1 MNHNPS
7 EWHMKQKTIDA
18 DGAMFPPPP
27 AIESA
32 EAMAAGESSP
42 RYYGWRVVAGAIVGL
57 LFSPGPMILL
67 LIGTLAPTFERN
79 YGWSIGQVMF
89 GLTLFGIASLLAA
102 PVAGWLT
109 DRLGVRRVM
118 LPSILLAAACLA
130 AFGSFVSTLG
140 EFYVV
145 CFLFGFLGY
154 GAQSL
159 TYNKL
164 ITEWFDERRGL
175 AIGAASAGLGLGYVT
190 LPGVIGISI
199 ANFGASGVFYVMA
212 AILVV
217 LPFGLNF
224 FCAVSPDVKRQRGR
238 GADVEGMT
246 LAAAVRTPAFWL
258 LALAI
263 LVTSAVVT
271 GVVPQI
277 SKLTRDLGYPAQ
289 TVTLISTGFGIVT
302 LTVRLAIGWLLDR
315 TFAPRIGALAFLLT
329 GVGCALV
336 AGCVYVK
343 LPLFALAVGVAFVGI
358 GYGTESDL
366 VSYLTSKYFG
376 RKHFGAIY
384 GCLIILFLSGVSIG
398 PLMYGS
404 ARSAFGSYGHVF
416 MFAAGM
422 AVVSAAIMMFL
433 PPYQKRA

>member
-1 MNHNPS
+1 
-7 EWHMKQKTIDA
+7 MKDKTIDA
-18 DGAMFPPPP
+18 EPSLFAPSHSVGTTDA
-27 AIESA
+27 SA
-32 EAMAAGESSP
+32 ANESSP
-42 RYYGWRVVAGAIVGL
+42 GYFGWRIVAGAIIGL

-67 LIGTLAPTFERN
+67 LIGTLAPLFERM
-79 YGWSIGQVMF
+79 YGWSMGKVMF
-89 GLTLFGIASLLAA
+89 GLTLFGIASLIAA

-130 AFGSFVSTLG
+130 AFGSLVSTLTG
-140 EFYVV
+140 FYIV

-190 LPGVIGISI
+190 LPGIIGFSL
-199 ANFGASGVFYVMA
+199 ANYGVSGTFYVMA
-212 AILVV
+212 VVLIV

-224 FCAVSPDVKRQRGR
+224 FCAVSPDVKRKRGNT
-238 GADVEGMT
+238 AVVKGMT
-246 LAAAVRTPAFWL
+246 LPLAMRTPTFWL
-258 LALAI
+258 LALAV

-277 SKLTRDLGYPAQ
+277 SKLTRDLGYAPEK
-289 TVTLISTGFGIVT
+289 VTLISTGFGIVT

-315 TFAPRIGALAFLLT
+315 AFAPRIGALAFLLT
-329 GVGCALV
+329 GLGCALV
-336 AGCVYVK
+336 AACVYVK
-343 LPLFALAVGVAFVGI
+343 LPLFALAIGVAFVGI

-366 VSYLTSKYFG
+366 MSFLVSKYFG
-376 RKHFGAIY
+376 KKHFGAIY
-384 GCLIILFLSGVSIG
+384 GCLMILFLSGVSIG
-398 PLMYGS
+398 PLMYGA
-404 ARSAFGSYGHVF
+404 ARTMLGSYDHVF

-422 AVVSAAIMMFL
+422 AAVSAIIMMFL
-433 PPYQKRA
+433 PPYGKRA

>member
-1 MNHNPS
+1 
-7 EWHMKQKTIDA
+7 MKDKTIDA
-18 DGAMFPPPP
+18 KSALFNKPPDAIDRTDAVHVGA
-27 AIESA
+27 AN
-32 EAMAAGESSP
+32 ESSP
-42 RYYGWRVVAGAIVGL
+42 RYAGWRIVAAAIVGL

-67 LIGTLAPTFERN
+67 LIGTLAPQFERT

-89 GLTLFGIASLLAA
+89 GLTLFGIASLMAA
-102 PVAGWLT
+102 PVAGRLT

-130 AFGSFVSTLG
+130 AFGSLVSTLAG
-140 EFYVV
+140 FYAV

-190 LPGVIGISI
+190 LPGVIGLSLRHY
-199 ANFGASGVFYVMA
+199 GASGTFYVMA

-217 LPFGLNF
+217 LPFGVNF
-224 FCAVSPDVKRQRGR
+224 FCAVSPGTKRAGR
-238 GADVEGMT
+238 NSTGIEGMT
-246 LAAAVRTPAFWL
+246 LSAAVRTPAFWL

-277 SKLTRDLGYPAQ
+277 SKLTRDLGYPAT
-289 TVTLISTGFGIVT
+289 TVTLISTGFGVVT

-315 TFAPRIGALAFLLT
+315 AFAPRIGALAFLLT

-336 AGCVYVK
+336 ASCVYVK
-343 LPLFALAVGVAFVGI
+343 LPLFALVIGVAFVGI

-376 RKHFGAIY
+376 KKHFGAIY

-404 ARSAFGSYGHVF
+404 ARSMFGSYGHVF

-422 AVVSAAIMMFL
+422 SVVSALTMMFL